1 MEKLF
6 SYKGFESGA
15 SFKDV
20 DGKKGIVSGY
30 FSRFDNVDSDGDII
44 RQGAFTKTINENGP
58 QSANPRV
65 KHLMNHNVTQPLGA
79 LQVLKEDATGL
90 YYESQVGS
98 HSLGQD
104 FIKMVESGLIT
115 EHSIGFRTVKRNQLQ
130 DYEGYQKNPAGGWF
144 EIKEVKLFE
153 GSSLTA
159 WGANPLTPVTGLK
172 SVTDINKIIEQQK
185 AIEAFCRNTTATDE
199 TIQMLL
205 IHAKQLSQYIL
216 DIDHKSRETLL
227 PEKDEV
233 LETIQSFTK
242 NFIL

>member
-15 SFKDV
+15 SFKDA

-44 RQGAFTKTINENGP
+44 RQGAFAKTINENGP

-115 EHSIGFRTVKRNQLQ
+115 EHSIGFRTVKRNEIKQ
-130 DYEGYQKNPAGGWF
+130 DGATVY

-216 DIDHKSRETLL
+216 DINHKSRETLL